1 MKVWSLHQTLYPL
14 LRAFPLT
21 RKDRLRRLAT
31 EGSRS
36 FPLTRN
42 TGGGDWL
49 RKDSLRRRWLAL
61 QSPAQRS
68 CTRTTTPSPGLNAHR
83 RLRAR
88 LPGPYVSSPLP
99 LHLPPLSLQGAR
111 GRVAAL
117 TRPSLLYGRRE
128 LPLRRGLLQRAHG
141 TDVSIP
147 CRQPHGESQSDL

>member
-1 MKVWSLHQTLYPL
+1 
-14 LRAFPLT
+14 
-21 RKDRLRRLAT
+21 
-31 EGSRS
+31 
-36 FPLTRN
+36 
-42 TGGGDWL
+42 
-49 RKDSLRRRWLAL
+49 RRRWLAL

-147 CRQPHGESQSDL
+147 CRQPHVPRPTYASPTNLAPCSACPPSVQSKASTQ